1 MSDIMILAGL
11 LIFVLFTG
19 NNIGTVLSLFGL
31 AVFYLFTDVPIVVM
45 GNSIWSTLNNHAFAA
60 IPLYFLLGE
69 VISVTGIAQIIYASI
84 APLFSR
90 LPGGLLQSNI
100 GTCAFF
106 SAISGSSTATT
117 AAIGSIAYNE
127 LDERGYESTASL
139 GSMGAGG
146 TLGILIPP
154 STIMILYGAMEH
166 VSIGR
171 LFVAAIIPGVGLTMM
186 YMLYIG
192 VIAKINPGIVPKET
206 KTSLFQAFKSSLNAW
221 PFLILMGTVLGTVFM
236 GLATATEAASFGV
249 VAAFVLA
256 AFFGRFSL
264 RVVWQSL
271 MGTLSTFSALA
282 SIFIGATILGQ
293 AVTFAGGPDYLLNL
307 LQGAGFGPYTV
318 LFLTAC
324 LYVILGCLFEPF
336 SMLLI
341 TLPVVFPVIMGM
353 GFDPVWFGIFLV
365 MLIELAALTPPVGM
379 NLFVLL
385 AVSGG
390 RHTLFQ
396 VGLACLPYIMIIVTA
411 LVLVAAFPQIV
422 LWLPT
427 LIAL

>member
-1 MSDIMILAGL
+1 MILAGI

-31 AVFYLFTDVPIVVM
+31 AVFYLFTDVPTAVI
-45 GNSIWSTLNNHAFAA
+45 GNSIWSTLNNQAFAA

-69 VISVTGIAQIIYASI
+69 VISVTGIAQNIYASI

-117 AAIGSIAYNE
+117 AAIGSIAYSE
-127 LDERGYESTASL
+127 LDERGYESTALL

-166 VSIGR
+166 VSIGK
-171 LFVAAIIPGVGLTMM
+171 LFIAGLVPGVGLTLM

-192 VIAKINPGIVPKET
+192 VNAKLNPGIIPKEE
-206 KTSLFQAFKSSLNAW
+206 KVSLFQAIKASLNAW
-221 PFLILMGTVLGTVFM
+221 PFFILMGTVLGTVFA

-249 VAAFVLA
+249 MAGFVLA

-271 MGTLSTFSALA
+271 MGTLSTFSAVA
-282 SIFIGATILGQ
+282 SIFIGAVILGQ
-293 AVTFAGGPDYLLNL
+293 AVSFAGLPDHLLEL
-307 LQGAGFGPYTV
+307 LQASGFSPYTV

-324 LYVILGCLFEPF
+324 LYVVLGCLFEPF
-336 SMLLI
+336 SMVLI
-341 TLPVVFPVIMGM
+341 TLPVVFPVITSL

-365 MLIELAALTPPVGM
+365 MLIELALLTPPVGM
-379 NLFVLL
+379 NLFILL
-385 AVSGG
+385 AVSKG
-390 RHTLFQ
+390 RHTLFE
-396 VGLACLPYIMIIVTA
+396 VGMACLPYIIIIMAA
-411 LVLVAAFPQIV
+411 LVLVTVFPQIV
-422 LWLPT
+422 LWLPN
-427 LIAL
+427 LISL

>member
-1 MSDIMILAGL
+1 
-11 LIFVLFTG
+11 
-19 NNIGTVLSLFGL
+19 
-31 AVFYLFTDVPIVVM
+31 
-45 GNSIWSTLNNHAFAA
+45 
-60 IPLYFLLGE
+60 
-69 VISVTGIAQIIYASI
+69 
-84 APLFSR
+84 
-90 LPGGLLQSNI
+90 
-100 GTCAFF
+100 
-106 SAISGSSTATT
+106 
-117 AAIGSIAYNE
+117 
-127 LDERGYESTASL
+127 
-139 GSMGAGG
+139 
-146 TLGILIPP
+146 
-154 STIMILYGAMEH
+154 
-166 VSIGR
+166 
-171 LFVAAIIPGVGLTMM
+171 MM

-192 VIAKINPGIVPKET
+192 VKAKLNPGIVPKET
-206 KTSLFQAFKSSLNAW
+206 KISLFQAFKSSLNAW

-307 LQGAGFGPYTV
+307 LQVAGFGPYTV

-341 TLPVVFPVIMGM
+341 TLPVVFPVITGM

-379 NLFVLL
+379 NLFILL

-427 LIAL
+427 LLTL